1 LHSARIMGLL
11 MIRALCIDD
20 DPALLEIS
28 KTFLE
33 RDGEILVEPSLSA
46 MDAMVM
52 LETKHFDVI
61 ICDYQM
67 PRIDGIQFL
76 KSIRI
81 QGRNTPFILF
91 TGKGR
96 EGVVIDALNNGA
108 DFYLQKGGDPKTQFM
123 ELVNIVKR
131 SVSQRQA
138 IDQLRE
144 SEEIYEKLFKDNVE
158 SMILI
163 DPLSGNIVDANHA
176 ACHFYGY
183 SHEEL
188 LKLRIDD
195 LAIASEGAN
204 AIRPGIERNV
214 NGATRAME
222 HRLSNGEIR
231 HVELYSGMLRV
242 KGANRSYAIVHDI
255 SDKVKVEAQTER
267 INRALRMI
275 VLTGRHIGKAKSE
288 LELLQGVCEV
298 VTQEDGYPLAWIG
311 RYDDDGTVTEL
322 VHSGPD
328 HNNPQGIVIRY
339 DDSKTEQG
347 PSGRVH
353 KTRGPVVVRDLFE
366 DPSMAPWREES
377 KRLGIRSSLS
387 LPLLIDGEV
396 NGVLHIYSSYKGAFD
411 NEEVDLFSN
420 LASNLSYSLVSLESK
435 QPLSLSGRGTSATEA
450 LASDPILHD
459 NGARLGTLADNV
471 MDIIIELDPEWNI
484 RYVNSA
490 VMDVLNCPPK
500 EVMGKNLRDFV
511 YLDDMRTFVDSINS
525 LTHNR
530 NPFTI
535 KFRARSSVSFPW
547 VEFVGRYLFT
557 SEGEIE
563 GIVGSIRDI
572 NKRQLIE
579 EKIWETGSKLKA
591 IIHTSPLA
599 ILSIDLDGSI
609 STWNPAAERIF
620 GWEEIDSARPFAFLP
635 EGQEEGI
642 MAIKQRILQGERM
655 VDVEVKKRL
664 PDGTMKVISLST
676 APIIDQGGKTG
687 SIIVVASDITERKH
701 MEERLIQL
709 NEVLR
714 LINGILR
721 HDTLNELT
729 VLNGSLEMYKRT
741 QSEKFLVGA
750 TRAVN
755 RSMEMIKRMKELEK
769 IALSGGPLKT
779 FDLAKVAESVCKG
792 YMIDFKIEGSCDVL
806 ADDALGSAIDNIVR
820 NATIHGK
827 ADRIDVLIETQDG
840 KCSMRIADNGI
851 GIPDDLKD
859 KVFQE
864 GFSHGI
870 NGGTGLGLYLVSK
883 AVERYGGEVWV
894 EDSIPHGATFVISL
908 PEARSAQPA

>member
-1 LHSARIMGLL
+1 

-33 RDGEILVEPSLSA
+33 RDGEIVVEPSLSA

-52 LETKHFDVI
+52 LETRHFDII

-67 PRIDGIQFL
+67 PKIDGIQFL
-76 KSIRI
+76 KSLRI
-81 QGRNTPFILF
+81 QGRTTPFILF

-96 EGVVIDALNNGA
+96 EDVVIDALNNGA

-123 ELVNIVKR
+123 ELVNIIKR

-144 SEEIYEKLFKDNVE
+144 SEEIYEKLFKDNME
-158 SMILI
+158 SMILL
-163 DPLSGNIVDANHA
+163 DPISGSIVDANHA
-176 ACHFYGY
+176 ACDFYGY
-183 SHEEL
+183 TREEL
-188 LKLRIDD
+188 LRLKIDD
-195 LAIASEGAN
+195 LAVMSELHKPS
-204 AIRPGIERNV
+204 RPGSERS
-214 NGATRAME
+214 GKGTTRTMK

-231 HVELYSGMLRV
+231 HVELFSGMLRV
-242 KGANRSYAIVHDI
+242 KGVTRGYAIVHDI
-255 SDKVKVEAQTER
+255 SDKVKVEAQTKR

-275 VLTGRHIGKAKSE
+275 ILTGRHISKAKSE
-288 LELLQGVCEV
+288 LEMLQGVCEV
-298 VTQEDGYPLAWIG
+298 VAQEEDYPLAWIG
-311 RYDDDGTVTEL
+311 RYNDDGSVTQL
-322 VHSGPD
+322 VSSGLTYRTP
-328 HNNPQGIVIRY
+328 PGVVIRY

-347 PSGRVH
+347 PIGRVH
-353 KTRGPVVVRDLFE
+353 KTRGPVILRDMLS
-366 DPSMAPWREES
+366 DPTIAHWWDELR
-377 KRLGIRSSLS
+377 RIGIRSSLS
-387 LPLLIDGEV
+387 LPLLIDDEV
-396 NGVLHIYSSYKGAFD
+396 CGVLNIFSTFKDAFD
-411 NEEVDLFSN
+411 NNEVDLFSN
-420 LASNLSYSLVSLESK
+420 LASNLSYSLSSLEAK
-435 QPLSLSGRGTSATEA
+435 QQAIQVELEPFAINAKATSPSVQENEA
-450 LASDPILHD
+450 KL
-459 NGARLGTLADNV
+459 RLLVDNV
-471 MDIIIELDPEWNI
+471 MDIIIELDPDWKI

-490 VMDVLNCPPK
+490 VMDVLNYPPQ
-500 EVMGKNLRDFV
+500 EVMGRNLKDFV
-511 YLDDMRTFVDSINS
+511 YPDDMQTFLDSVNA
-525 LTHNR
+525 LAGNR
-530 NPFTI
+530 GPFTI
-535 KFRARSSVSFPW
+535 KFRVRSSMSFPW
-547 VEFVGRYLFT
+547 VEFIGRFVF
-557 SEGEIE
+557 SPEGKTE
-563 GIVGSIRDI
+563 GIIGSIRDI

-599 ILSIDLDGSI
+599 ILSIDLDGTI

-620 GWEEIDSARPFAFLP
+620 AWEEIDSSSPFSFLP
-635 EGQEEGI
+635 EEEDKGDL
-642 MAIKQRILQGERM
+642 AIRQRMLRGENM
-655 VDVEVKKRL
+655 VDVEVIKHL
-664 PDGTMKVISLST
+664 PDGTLKVLSLST
-676 APIIDQGGKTG
+676 APIIDQGGKKG

-714 LINGILR
+714 LVNGILR

-741 QSEKFLVGA
+741 QSEKFLVSA

-779 FDLAKVAESVCKG
+779 IDLAKVAESVCKG
-792 YMIDFKIEGSCDVL
+792 YMIDFKVEGTCSVL
-806 ADDALGSAIDNIVR
+806 ADDAIGSAIDNIVR

-827 ADRIDVLIETQDG
+827 ADRIEVQIERQDG

-851 GIPDDLKD
+851 GIPDELKD

-864 GFSHGI
+864 GFSHGV

-883 AVERYGGEVWV
+883 AVERYGGEIWV

-908 PEARSAQPA
+908 PEARPAQQA

>member
-1 LHSARIMGLL
+1 

-20 DPALLEIS
+20 DPALLDIS

-33 RDGEILVEPSLSA
+33 RDGEIAVELSTSA

-52 LETKHFDVI
+52 LETRHFDVI
-61 ICDYQM
+61 VCDYQM

-96 EGVVIDALNNGA
+96 EDVVIDALNNGA

-123 ELVNIVKR
+123 ELANIIKR

-138 IDQLRE
+138 MEQLRE

-158 SMILI
+158 SMILL
-163 DPLSGNIVDANHA
+163 DPSTGGMVDANHA
-176 ACHFYGY
+176 ACDFYGY
-183 SHEEL
+183 SREEL
-188 LKLRIDD
+188 LRLKIDD
-195 LAIASEGAN
+195 LAATSEGNCENRSSYKASSK
-204 AIRPGIERNV
+204 G
-214 NGATRAME
+214 TTLAMR

-231 HVELYSGMLRV
+231 HVELFSGMLRV
-242 KGANRSYAIVHDI
+242 KGVNRGYAIVHDI

-267 INRALRMI
+267 INRALRI
-275 VLTGRHIGKAKSE
+275 IILTGREIGRARSE
-288 LELLQGVCEV
+288 NEMLQGVCNV
-298 VTQEDGYPLAWIG
+298 ITQEESYPLAWIG
-311 RYDDDGTVTEL
+311 RYDDDGSVVQL
-322 VHSGPD
+322 VSSGPVYR
-328 HNNPQGIVIRY
+328 NPQGTIVHY
-339 DDSKTEQG
+339 DDAKTEQG

-353 KTRGPVVVRDLFE
+353 KTRKPVVLQDILS
-366 DPSMAPWREES
+366 DQSMAVWWDEV
-377 KRLGIRSSLS
+377 KRLGVRSSLS
-387 LPLLIDGEV
+387 LPLFVDGEV
-396 NGVLHIYSSYKGAFD
+396 RAVLHIYSSYNDAFD
-411 NEEVDLFSN
+411 GDEVDIFSS
-420 LASNLSYSLVSLESK
+420 LASNLSFSLVSLEAK
-435 QPLSLSGRGTSATEA
+435 QPITSLEPRTNVIEPMEPGVDIPLNE
-450 LASDPILHD
+450 
-459 NGARLGTLADNV
+459 ARLGNLADNV
-471 MDIIIELDPEWNI
+471 MDIIIELDPSWNI
-484 RYVNSA
+484 KYVNSA
-490 VMDVLNCPPK
+490 VMDVLNYPPK
-500 EVMGKNLRDFV
+500 EVMGRNFSDFV
-511 YLDDMRTFVDSINS
+511 YPDDMRTFLDSVNS
-525 LTHNR
+525 LAYNR

-535 KFRARSSVSFPW
+535 KFRALSKDSSPW
-547 VEFVGRYLFT
+547 VEFVGRFVFS
-557 SEGEIE
+557 SEGQIE
-563 GIVGSIRDI
+563 GIIGSIRDI
-572 NKRQLIE
+572 NKRQLTE
-579 EKIWETGSKLKA
+579 ERVWETGSKLKA

-620 GWEEIDSARPFAFLP
+620 GWEDIDSAHPFSFLP
-635 EGQEEGI
+635 DVQDEGI
-642 MAIKQRILQGERM
+642 VSIRQRILRGEHM
-655 VDVEVKKRL
+655 VDVEVQKRL

-729 VLNGSLEMYKRT
+729 VLNGSLEMFKRT
-741 QSEKFLVGA
+741 QNEKFLTGA

-792 YMIDFKIEGSCDVL
+792 YMIDFRIEGSCNVL

-827 ADRIDVLIETQDG
+827 ADRIDVLIEKQDG

-859 KVFQE
+859 KVFKE
-864 GFSHGI
+864 GFSHGV

-908 PEARSAQPA
+908 PEANSPQST

>member
-1 LHSARIMGLL
+1 

-20 DPALLEIS
+20 DPALLDIS
-28 KTFLE
+28 KNFLE
-33 RDGEILVEPSLSA
+33 RDGEIAVEPSTSA

-61 ICDYQM
+61 VCDYQM
-67 PRIDGIQFL
+67 PKIDGIQFL
-76 KSIRI
+76 KSLRI
-81 QGRNTPFILF
+81 QGRTTPFILF

-96 EGVVIDALNNGA
+96 EDVVIDALNNGA

-123 ELVNIVKR
+123 ELANIIKR

-138 IDQLRE
+138 LEQLHE

-158 SMILI
+158 SMILL
-163 DPLSGNIVDANHA
+163 DPADGSIVDANHA
-176 ACHFYGY
+176 ACAFYGY
-183 SHEEL
+183 SREEL
-188 LKLRIDD
+188 LRRKIDD
-195 LAIASEGAN
+195 LAVRPDTGVPEGSPYQPN
-204 AIRPGIERNV
+204 GK
-214 NGATRAME
+214 GATQSMK
-222 HRLSNGEIR
+222 HRLSNGEVR

-242 KGANRSYAIVHDI
+242 KGVTRGYAIVHDI

-275 VLTGRHIGKAKSE
+275 ILTGRHIGIAKSE
-288 LELLQGVCEV
+288 LEMLQAVCQV
-298 VTQEDGYPLAWIG
+298 VTQEEGYPLAWIG
-311 RYDDDGTVTEL
+311 RYDDEGVVTEL

-328 HNNPQGIVIRY
+328 HRNPNGIAIRY
-339 DDSKTEQG
+339 DDSKAEQG

-353 KTRGPVVVRDLFE
+353 KSRAPVVLRDLFA
-366 DPSMAPWREES
+366 DPSMAPWFDEVR
-377 KRLGIRSSLS
+377 RLGIRSSLS
-387 LPLLIDGEV
+387 LPLFIDDTV
-396 NGVLHIYSSYKGAFD
+396 SGVLHIYSSYKDAFD
-411 NEEVDLFSN
+411 SDEVGLFSS
-420 LASNLSYSLVSLESK
+420 LASNLSYSLNSLESGHSID
-435 QPLSLSGRGTSATEA
+435 QPAPSLPGTGESVAA
-450 LASDPILHD
+450 LASAE
-459 NGARLGTLADNV
+459 NEARLRLLADNV
-471 MDIIIELDPEWNI
+471 MDIIIELDPDWNI
-484 RYVNSA
+484 RYVNTA
-490 VMDVLNCPPK
+490 AADIFNYPPN
-500 EVMGKNLRDFV
+500 EVMGKSLKDFV
-511 YLDDMRTFVDSINS
+511 YPDDLQTFLDSVSALGR
-525 LTHNR
+525 NR
-530 NPFTI
+530 SPFII
-535 KFRARSSVSFPW
+535 KFRARSNLSFPW
-547 VEFVGRYLFT
+547 VEFVGRYVLDPL
-557 SEGEIE
+557 GEVT

-579 EKIWETGSKLKA
+579 EKVWETGSKLKA

-635 EGQEEGI
+635 DGVDEGI
-642 MAIKQRILQGERM
+642 LALKQRMLRGEQM
-655 VDVEVKKRL
+655 FDVEVKKHL
-664 PDGTMKVISLST
+664 PDGTMRVISLST
-676 APIIDQGGKTG
+676 APIVDQGGKIG

-741 QSEKFLVGA
+741 QSEKFLIGA

-779 FDLAKVAESVCKG
+779 IDLAKVAEGVCKG
-792 YMIDFKIEGSCDVL
+792 YMIDFKVEGSCDVL
-806 ADDALGSAIDNIVR
+806 ADDAIGSAIDNIVR

-827 ADRIDVLIETQDG
+827 ADRIDIQIERQEG
-840 KCSMRIADNGI
+840 KCFMRIADNGI
-851 GIPDDLKD
+851 GIPDDLKE

-864 GFSHGI
+864 GFSHGV

-908 PEARSAQPA
+908 PEARIGQPA

>member
-1 LHSARIMGLL
+1 

-33 RDGEILVEPSLSA
+33 RDGEIAVEPSTSA

-61 ICDYQM
+61 VCDYQM
-67 PRIDGIQFL
+67 PKIDGIQFL

-81 QGRNTPFILF
+81 QGRTTPFILF

-96 EGVVIDALNNGA
+96 EDVVIDALNNGA

-123 ELVNIVKR
+123 ELANIIKR
-131 SVSQRQA
+131 SASQQKA
-138 IDQLRE
+138 IEQMRE

-163 DPLSGNIVDANHA
+163 DPSSGSIVDANHA
-176 ACHFYGY
+176 ACDFYGY
-183 SHEEL
+183 SREEL
-188 LKLRIDD
+188 LRLKIDD
-195 LAIASEGAN
+195 LAARVEGSDE
-204 AIRPGIERNV
+204 ERAGYELSV
-214 NGATRAME
+214 NGATQATM

-231 HVELYSGMLRV
+231 QVELYSGMLRV
-242 KGANRSYAIVHDI
+242 KGVTRGYAIVHDI
-255 SDKVKVEAQTER
+255 SDKVKVAAQTER

-275 VLTGRHIGKAKSE
+275 VLTGRHISKAKSE
-288 LELLQGVCEV
+288 LEMLQGVCDA
-298 VTQEDGYPLAWIG
+298 VTLEESYPMAWIG
-311 RYDDDGTVTEL
+311 RFDEIGAVTQL
-322 VHSGPD
+322 AGSGFTFR
-328 HNNPQGIVIRY
+328 NPQGLAIGY
-339 DDSKTEQG
+339 DASKSEQG
-347 PSGRVH
+347 PIGRVYE
-353 KTRGPVVVRDLFE
+353 TGSPVVLRDMLS
-366 DPSMAPWREES
+366 DPSIAQWRDEV
-377 KRLGIRSSLS
+377 KRLGIRSSIS
-387 LPLLIDGEV
+387 LPLLIDNKV
-396 NGVLHIYSSYKGAFD
+396 CGVLNVFSTCEDAFD
-411 NEEVDLFSN
+411 GNEIDLFSN
-420 LASNLSYSLVSLESK
+420 LASNLSYSLNSLEVK
-435 QPLSLSGRGTSATEA
+435 QPAIMPEQDSNGTKIVATCPGPQESEVK
-450 LASDPILHD
+450 L
-459 NGARLGTLADNV
+459 RLLADNV
-471 MDIIIELDPEWNI
+471 MDIIIELDPDWNI

-490 VMDVLNCPPK
+490 VVDVLNFPLG
-500 EVMGKNLRDFV
+500 EVIGRNLSDFV
-511 YLDDMRTFVDSINS
+511 HPDDMRTFLDSINS
-525 LTHNR
+525 LAPNR

-535 KFRARSSVSFPW
+535 KFRARSTISFPW
-547 VEFVGRYLFT
+547 VEFVGRYVL
-557 SEGEIE
+557 SSDGVIE

-572 NKRQLIE
+572 NNRQLAE
-579 EKIWETGSKLKA
+579 ERVWETGSKLKA

-620 GWEEIDSARPFAFLP
+620 GWEEIDSVRPLSFLP
-635 EGQEEGI
+635 DVPDEGI
-642 MAIKQRILQGERM
+642 IAIRQRILRGEHL
-655 VDVEVKKRL
+655 VDIEVQKRL

-687 SIIVVASDITERKH
+687 SIIIVASDITERKH

-729 VLNGSLEMYKRT
+729 VLNGSLEMFKRT
-741 QSEKFLVGA
+741 QNEKFLTGA
-750 TRAVN
+750 SRAVN

-769 IALSGGPLKT
+769 IALSGGPLKM

-792 YMIDFKIEGSCDVL
+792 YMIDFRIVGSCNVL

-827 ADRIDVLIETQDG
+827 ADRIDVLIERQDG
-840 KCSMRIADNGI
+840 KCAMRIADNGI

-859 KVFQE
+859 KVFEE
-864 GFSHGI
+864 GFSHGV

-894 EDSIPHGATFVISL
+894 EDSMPHGATFVISL
-908 PEARSAQPA
+908 PEASPAQSTS